1 MVARSPWGTVQAMSR
16 TAQFVHPEALA
27 GSEWLADRLGDP
39 LVKFVNTRYIIE
51 ADHRCR
57 FI

>member
-1 MVARSPWGTVQAMSR
+1 MSR

-39 LVKFVNTRYIIE
+39 LVKFVDTSYIIE
-51 ADHRCR
+51 ADHRFR